1 MRRFVFHVD
10 QMPAWAFIATAVLAF
25 GGARAGR
32 LFALMHQNRGGMEL
46 GGIVTLGIFVLL
58 VISAV
63 RRRHVEA
70 WRSTI
75 HVMGSLVAGNAF
87 GVVLVWP
94 FIPEGYDIP
103 LAPLLRDTLAAGAWM
118 AILSLPLGI
127 GMLWLSRKYG
137 THSAV
142 TERRS
147 RAPTEGR
154 PSANPSFPPRT
165 P

>member
-1 MRRFVFHVD
+1 
-10 QMPAWAFIATAVLAF
+10 MPAWAFIVTAVLAF

-46 GGIVTLGIFVLL
+46 GGIVTIGIFVLL

-63 RRRHVEA
+63 RRRHVQA
-70 WRSTI
+70 WRSTV

-103 LAPLLRDTLAAGAWM
+103 LAPLLRDTLAAGAWI

-137 THSAV
+137 SHSAV

-147 RAPTEGR
+147 RAQRQASYGTADVSDAARSHTDLGR
-154 PSANPSFPPRT
+154 SG
-165 P
+165 